1 MNRRLHLCNGYRY
14 IRKQIL
20 DRKHR
25 PRKHRD
31 RIGSKTGITKTL
43 IFLYYFRFTP
53 IPDVNVIIGTPN
65 LRQVLRHK

>member
-20 DRKHR
+20 D
-25 PRKHRD
+25 RKHRD